1 MLWARAVWMEGVK
14 AIEDTNPKIWINED
28 KKIVYWPY
36 KVSYIKA
43 VKQWVRPTE
52 NWKKFKLIKVKIV
65 DGKRYFLLTTLSSST
80 KVKPAN

>member
-14 AIEDTNPKIWINED
+14 TIEDTNPKIWINED

-43 VKQWVRPTE
+43 VKQ
-52 NWKKFKLIKVKIV
+52 
-65 DGKRYFLLTTLSSST
+65 
-80 KVKPAN
+80 